1 MIEICRSGTS
11 ICDPVLEGKGAV
23 VDALDSHELYET
35 EAAGAQ
41 SFDHVQVLQLGVL
54 HQIVNDAF
62 RFIRHLKIN
71 PFFTDFHSTG
81 FCQELGALGVM
92 FVQQVHIKDQNKI
105 LSPLNFA
112 SLNFVSLFLSSG
124 NEIKLRRRGF
134 SVF

>member
-71 PFFTDFHSTG
+71 PFLQISMVT
-81 FCQELGALGVM
+81 LGQNEDINPLVPTALLV
-92 FVQQVHIKDQNKI
+92 
-105 LSPLNFA
+105 A
-112 SLNFVSLFLSSG
+112 
-124 NEIKLRRRGF
+124 R
-134 SVF
+134 